1 MSHHITSHHITSHH
15 ITSYYTTPHKTPPHD
30 TSQQATIPDFSAGD
44 QDDLF
49 APPADPG
56 QVGQAGVVTEGQGV
70 VQPTTKAPDTPQE
83 FSLFTTFIYV
93 LSHLGIKQDERRG
106 NKMKGGNVNMHE
118 NQ

>member
-1 MSHHITSHHITSHH
+1 MSHH